1 MWKIGKDNIDSLF
14 WQLLMDILA
23 VTLVCIASLIQEEF
37 MFIVLKMLYYCFQSL
52 KLYYN
57 IIFIYFLKIEN

>member
-1 MWKIGKDNIDSLF
+1 
-14 WQLLMDILA
+14 MDILA

-37 MFIVLKMLYYCFQSL
+37 LFPGIVFTVLKMLYYCFQSL

-57 IIFIYFLKIEN
+57 IIFIYFLKFEN